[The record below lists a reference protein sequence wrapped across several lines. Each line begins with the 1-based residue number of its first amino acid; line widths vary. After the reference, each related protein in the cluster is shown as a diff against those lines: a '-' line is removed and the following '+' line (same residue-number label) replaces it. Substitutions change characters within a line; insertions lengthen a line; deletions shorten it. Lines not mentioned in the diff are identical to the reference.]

1 MSLRDGCTYNF
12 KKIVCLKKFLK
23 TCWLKSLKR
32 KIFIKYGLKI
42 DTPNIGENFIMGHAR
57 NITINGNAVI
67 GNNCVIFKNAT
78 FGSIRSGLKKGAP
91 TLGDNVVVCCNA
103 FVCGGI
109 RIGDDVLIAA
119 NSFVNFDVPSHSV
132 VFGNP
137 GEIHYKVGAA
147 QDYVKQE
154 IGI

>member
-1 MSLRDGCTYNF
+1 MLKE
-12 KKIVCLKKFLK
+12 KK
-23 TCWLKSLKR
+23 
-32 KIFIKYGLKI
+32 FIKYGLEI

-78 FGSIRSGLKKGAP
+78 LGSIRSGLKKGAP

-119 NSFVNFDVPSHSV
+119 NSFVNFDVLSHSV
-132 VFGNP
+132 VVGNP
-137 GEIHYKVGAA
+137 GVIHHKIGAT
-147 QDYVKQE
+147 QDYMK
-154 IGI
+154 